1 MGVSALV
8 SHKTKIESHKLKEA
22 SLESNSS
29 LYFTENIQ
37 MSPPA
42 TSQFTSSTA
51 TNKSKSSA
59 PAKQSI
65 SSAQAKQSAF
75 IPSYTDKA
83 IVENA
88 EIRWAIKVVISHFS
102 YRSCL
107 DINKLFQNVFPDSSV
122 ANDFSKFFKTKCA
135 RTVHFGIA
143 PYRKNELLQAA
154 NDSPFHSI
162 LFDGSLNSN
171 LQQCQMDVRV
181 RFWDSTSGK
190 AISRYLTSQFLKSPN
205 AANLLKHLTEALDP
219 VHQKRMTTLS
229 MDGPS
234 VNLCVFRQLNE
245 SRLNEEKPALFETGI

>member
-83 IVENA
+83 IVEM
-88 EIRWAIKVVISHFS
+88 
-102 YRSCL
+102 L
-107 DINKLFQNVFPDSSV
+107 
-122 ANDFSKFFKTKCA
+122 
-135 RTVHFGIA
+135 
-143 PYRKNELLQAA
+143 
-154 NDSPFHSI
+154 
-162 LFDGSLNSN
+162 
-171 LQQCQMDVRV
+171 
-181 RFWDSTSGK
+181 RFVG
-190 AISRYLTSQFLKSPN
+190 Q
-205 AANLLKHLTEALDP
+205 
-219 VHQKRMTTLS
+219 
-229 MDGPS
+229 
-234 VNLCVFRQLNE
+234 
-245 SRLNEEKPALFETGI
+245 